1 MAMVQVQIDG
11 LAMDLVSNSPVVV
24 LASEELK
31 KVLPIWIGHNE
42 AWAIAMEISGLGS
55 KRPLTHDLFKNTI
68 EAMGGHLEK
77 VEITELKE
85 QTFYAVI
92 HITLDGKAIDV
103 DARPSDSIALALKS
117 NCPIFANEELFTI
130 QQDDAAG
137 EAEGGELAEGA
148 EGSEGTEGAEGSE
161 GTGDAEGGKSEMR
174 PPAGDRESL
183 KDRLRRIDPEDF
195 GKYSL

>member
-1 MAMVQVQIDG
+1 MGMVQVQIDG

-24 LASEELK
+24 LASQELG

-55 KRPLTHDLFKNTI
+55 KRPLTHDLFRNTI
-68 EAMGGHLEK
+68 EAMGGHLER
-77 VEITELKE
+77 VDITELKE
-85 QTFYAVI
+85 QTFYAVLRI
-92 HITLDGKAIDV
+92 VVDGKKLTI

-117 NCPIFANEELFTI
+117 DCPIFANEELFAAKP
-130 QQDDAAG
+130 DDEEG
-137 EAEGGELAEGA
+137 SGGGGGEGE
-148 EGSEGTEGAEGSE
+148 TP
-161 GTGDAEGGKSEMR
+161 
-174 PPAGDRESL
+174 PPAGDPESL

>member
-1 MAMVQVQIDG
+1 MVQVQIDG
-11 LAMDLVSNSPVVV
+11 LAMDLVSNSPVVI
-24 LASEELK
+24 LASEELN

-85 QTFYAVI
+85 QTFYAVL
-92 HITLDGKAIDV
+92 HITVDGKTLDI

-117 NCPIFANEELFTI
+117 NCPIFASEELFTI
-130 QQDDAAG
+130 QQDDATG
-137 EAEGGELAEGA
+137 EAAGGESSTGEADA
-148 EGSEGTEGAEGSE
+148 TE
-161 GTGDAEGGKSEMR
+161 GTGGTGDPEGGKSEMR